1 MTEKMAGVDIAV
13 REWMETQGWPVTEKT
28 HHDFD
33 REIYAW
39 RHDVA
44 GECYTLRITRIVI
57 EDIEPLA
64 LVEGLNRLKV
74 AGMLRKQPDAYTL
87 VKKGSPKDVVVEQ
100 MPGRPT
106 AERLR

>member
-1 MTEKMAGVDIAV
+1 MAENMAGVDRAI

-57 EDIEPLA
+57 EDIKPLE
-64 LVEGLNRLKV
+64 LVQTLNRLKV
-74 AGMLRKQPDAYTL
+74 DEMLRKQPDAYTL

-100 MPGRPT
+100 LPRSPS
-106 AERLR
+106 